1 MDLQA
6 RDGNRFAMMK
16 LQGTLFNLDAVKD
29 QIAKVLKRDALN
41 DPARV
46 RKELSLNSASGT
58 FPGPYSA

>member
-16 LQGTLFNLDAVKD
+16 LQGTSFNLDAVKD
-29 QIAKVLKRDALN
+29 QIAKVMKRDALN

-46 RKELSLNSASGT
+46 RKELS
-58 FPGPYSA
+58 